1 MTQVQVVTYG
11 SLPKPYKVAV
21 LRQVAKL
28 CAAQA
33 QAWSKPKRAWREVVV
48 HLVRDAQSAEVNRA
62 ILGHEGATD
71 VITQAYDA
79 LPGEEPGLVGELF
92 VNLDQALRVSAQL
105 GRTTPEEEAAL
116 YIAHGCD
123 HLTGADDATPE
134 MRRAMRRRDLRW
146 MRRALEGARAGR
158 VC

>member
-1 MTQVQVVTYG
+1 MTTVQVITYG
-11 SLPKPYKVAV
+11 RVPKPYSKAVLKKVAE
-21 LRQVAKL
+21 L
-28 CAAQA
+28 CVAQA
-33 QAWSKPKRAWREVVV
+33 QKWSKPERAWREVVV
-48 HLVRDAQSAEVNRA
+48 HLVGDKQSAQVNGA

-92 VNLDQALRVSAQL
+92 VNLEQALRVSLQL

-146 MRRALEGARAGR
+146 SHRALEGARAGR

>member
-1 MTQVQVVTYG
+1 MTAVHVLTQGRLPRPYSRAVLQRVAEVCVAMAQRW
-11 SLPKPYKVAV
+11 SLPET
-21 LRQVAKL
+21 
-28 CAAQA
+28 
-33 QAWSKPKRAWREVVV
+33 AWREVTVY
-48 HLVRDAQSAEVNRA
+48 LVRDAESAAVNRA

-79 LPGEEPGLVGELF
+79 LPGEEPGLVGELY

-146 MRRALEGARAGR
+146 MHRALDGARAGR